1 MAWSTAADSRI
12 FRSFIN
18 DMMTLKTT
26 TKIGATGGG
35 DTFKCALY
43 GNTGTPD
50 RNVVQASTA
59 YNVDQWVIAN
69 EVSSSGQWAAGG
81 VALTSPTSNI
91 GTANTFFFTASNTV
105 SGSTATL
112 AAVYGCLIYD
122 TTATTVT
129 NGGLCYNYFG
139 GSNSVTSGTFTV
151 AYAASPNGIFNI
163 TV

>member
-1 MAWSTAADSRI
+1 MAWTGTEGSHI

-26 TKIGATGGG
+26 TKIGATSAG

-50 RNVVQASTA
+50 RNVTQANTA
-59 YNVDQWVIAN
+59 YAVDQWVTGN
-69 EVSSSGQWAAGG
+69 EITSAGQWAAGG
-81 VALTSPTSNI
+81 VALTSPASNI

-112 AAVYGCLIYD
+112 TAVYGCLIYD
-122 TTATTVT
+122 TTATTIT
-129 NGGLCYNYFG
+129 NPGLCFNYFG

-151 AYAASPNGIFNI
+151 AYAASPSGIFNI

>member
-1 MAWSTAADSRI
+1 MAFGTNSNI

-18 DMMTLKTT
+18 DMLTLKTT
-26 TKIGATGGG
+26 TKIGTAAAG

-50 RNVVQASTA
+50 RNVTQANTA
-59 YNVDQWVIAN
+59 YAVDQWVVGN
-69 EVSSSGQWAAGG
+69 EVSSAGQWAAGG
-81 VALTSPTSNI
+81 VALTSPSTNAA
-91 GTANTFFFTASNTV
+91 TANTVFFTASNTV

-112 AAVYGCLIYD
+112 ANVYGCLIYD
-122 TTATTVT
+122 TTATTIT
-129 NGGLCYNYFG
+129 NGGLCFNAFG

-151 AYAASPNGIFNI
+151 AYAASPNGIFNV